1 MNQFLQMVGTF
12 ASIISV
18 PLAVY
23 FYIKTIDNKNNK
35 IKKEIVMVFS
45 NYIGA
50 GGKISRFYLS
60 SVLQAKLTE
69 NNLKDESI
77 KESDIINDLVT
88 DILSNTLLSV
98 EVKQSILLE
107 IEQEFNKNII
117 KAITIPD
124 GKLAGGNVDTASER
138 RRQLAEA
145 LRKGEPVIIDSQ
157 DGKISKL
164 TKLSESKEVIA
175 TIITIVSAILTI
187 FITFSDYIPN
197 NAFLDLTNPFIQVLA
212 GILTT
217 IVVSIIIG
225 ITKHKRK

>member
-1 MNQFLQMVGTF
+1 MNQFLQIVGTF
-12 ASIISV
+12 TSIISV

-23 FYIKTIDNKNNK
+23 FYIKTIDSKTNK
-35 IKKEIVMVFS
+35 IKKVIVMVFS

-77 KESDIINDLVT
+77 TESDIINDLVT
-88 DILSNTLLSV
+88 DILSNALLSV

-117 KAITIPD
+117 KSITVPD

-145 LRKGEPVIIDSQ
+145 LCKGEPVIIDSQ
-157 DGKISKL
+157 NGKISKL
-164 TKLSESKEVIA
+164 AKLSESAGLITTVV
-175 TIITIVSAILTI
+175 TIVAAILTI
-187 FITFSDYIPN
+187 FITFGNYIPK

-225 ITKHKRK
+225 IAKHKRK